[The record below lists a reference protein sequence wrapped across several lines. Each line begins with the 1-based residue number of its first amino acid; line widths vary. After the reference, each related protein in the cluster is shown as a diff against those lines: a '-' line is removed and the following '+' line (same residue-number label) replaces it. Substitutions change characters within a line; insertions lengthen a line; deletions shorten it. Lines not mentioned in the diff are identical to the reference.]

1 MTVFLCLPTRPAPC
15 LLPALMTL
23 LGLAVPLFCWIFGPE
38 HLTESSLTSLCLKK
52 VFFLQKDK
60 GEGMLNSY
68 CLIFFLFPS
77 HYHSCSNLSNV
88 SKVWP
93 SLNFLCK
100 KEYVMAGKISS
111 VASSNYS
118 YFYFASF
125 GSIDMTSKKK
135 IQSSR
140 CFSISRCFFLHEQN
154 PSGFLT
160 LHPGISLSHRRC
172 GSSGPKDRQRCCV
185 LLRTVGLC

>member
-100 KEYVMAGKISS
+100 KEYVMAGKNLLSGLLKLQLLLFCILW
-111 VASSNYS
+111 
-118 YFYFASF
+118 FYRH
-125 GSIDMTSKKK
+125 DL
-135 IQSSR
+135 QEEDPVLQV
-140 CFSISRCFFLHEQN
+140 FLN
-154 PSGFLT
+154 
-160 LHPGISLSHRRC
+160 I
-172 GSSGPKDRQRCCV
+172 
-185 LLRTVGLC
+185 